1 MGVIS
6 LTMIRVDWICKG
18 NGEAHHLSIKNIC
31 MKVRLYHDE
40 RVSAKD
46 APDSWSIYC
55 PYPKKYQRVTGIKG
69 VYLGC
74 KPIDGGLIRC
84 CWESMEVGQKVS
96 LGKRMALSSTPKAF
110 QVAFRKIECVYQHAC
125 QVDTLEAWGKFQRV

>member
-6 LTMIRVDWICKG
+6 LTMIRVDWTYKG

-46 APDSWSIYC
+46 APDAWSIYC
-55 PYPKKYQRVTGIKG
+55 PYPKKYQRATGIKG

-74 KPIDGGLIRC
+74 KPTDEGMIRC
-84 CWESMEVGQKVS
+84 CWKFMEVGQKVS

-110 QVAFRKIECVYQHAC
+110 
-125 QVDTLEAWGKFQRV
+125 